1 MNKFEWKDRS
11 VAVYYHSVDTGK
23 IIGKICKIAL
33 ADVWIALAYTG
44 QYTFTIDDERH
55 LGQYIDYESAKKA
68 VEHYWDVQNRTL
80 LAGPEP

>member
-33 ADVWIALAYTG
+33 ADVWIALA
-44 QYTFTIDDERH
+44 
-55 LGQYIDYESAKKA
+55 
-68 VEHYWDVQNRTL
+68 
-80 LAGPEP
+80 